1 MTPELKVMMLLAV
14 LLGLGAGVLLAVLEQ
29 LPEPRVTVIVPEGL
43 PPHEVAA
50 LMEEARRITR
60 AAAGD

>member
-1 MTPELKVMMLLAV
+1 MTAEFKVTLVLAM
-14 LLGLGAGVLLAVLEQ
+14 LLGLGIGALLAVLEQ
-29 LPEPRVTVIVPEGL
+29 LPEPRIVVIAPEGL

-60 AAAGD
+60 DAAGE